1 MPRATI
7 RSIGGIISTW
17 SFLSDY
23 APWYRPGAGINA
35 CCGGLTLLLASFLW
49 WWQKRQNQIAA
60 SGKHNHRLEGISP
73 EEEQCEHSLDS
84 RRCRVVTDIRVAA
97 LGVRHPLFVY
107 KH

>member
-1 MPRATI
+1 VCPNDAHTI

-73 EEEQCEHSLDS
+73 EEEQS
-84 RRCRVVTDIRVAA
+84 